1 MKALIQSLEAQL
13 ATLSGKANSSSAA
26 SGQGSTGIYSAD
38 GTTTASTPSASGSA
52 ASSGVTA
59 SSTSGASASQNSG
72 ANEISQIE
80 SELETAQSE
89 LVQLMLAN
97 GQTTGLVS
105 TTA

>member
-1 MKALIQSLEAQL
+1 LKALIQSLEAQL

-26 SGQGSTGIYSAD
+26 SGQGSNGIYSAN
-38 GTTTASTPSASGSA
+38 GTTTSGTQSASGNTATAGTTASA
-52 ASSGVTA
+52 A
-59 SSTSGASASQNSG
+59 GASASQNSS